1 MPRLLR
7 PRLLLARRQRDF
19 VPDRPVRTERCDAL
33 VDSPHGCPTAGA
45 ESGDRPDDA
54 GARRSGRAAPRRT
67 RAAPTRADRTD
78 TGRPRRRPWRRTGA
92 GLRRA
97 SAEMVGERVEQESS
111 LTLVATGVCVCS
123 VSPLGHH
130 EVGCCPPLRPEPGSS
145 RSTDGYRPGRPGH
158 GKHPPAPT
166 ERRPDPPAARGS
178 DAEVVQRLLAARSQA
193 GGARTSRSMSN
204 PAPPAHPVA
213 RRRATESTPRSPPPT
228 RRIRLSGSL
237 PPSGGRGR
245 RVARGRVRRACP
257 AGGPRGS

>member
-178 DAEVVQRLLAARSQA
+178 DAEVVQRCWPLVPKPGPPGPVGPCRTPLPRPTQSPA
-193 GGARTSRSMSN
+193 G
-204 PAPPAHPVA
+204 APPSP
-213 RRRATESTPRSPPPT
+213 PRSPPPT